1 MKNALQ
7 VIILL
12 LATAAEAWAGGGSV
26 TFFSDGAVVEIEAV
40 AVKGIAE
47 IPLPAGMLAGTLR
60 IRPERGT
67 RIQRVDTQELRPD
80 AKGKKE
86 LDALIEKKSRLDDR
100 LGALATREEIF
111 TAAAKSQSGKAPRRT
126 KSNPDPL
133 QSIRRGTD
141 FALAQ
146 LETIYTARRT
156 ALQEIRRIDARIAS
170 ARKGGKS
177 AESVARVAVFPKN
190 GRVTARFAVGV
201 PGWTPWYDIHIDNK
215 GGSALVTLYGRV
227 PAYFDGY
234 KLNVSSASLA
244 GAAAES
250 PIVPAAAGQRA
261 RLAEYRMSIGKER
274 FGEGLL
280 PSFAFMLKNSTGTY
294 LPAGEAAFFRA
305 GEYWGAVKFA
315 GMSSGRSTMISSGT
329 AR

>member
-1 MKNALQ
+1 MKTVLQ

-12 LATAAEAWAGGGSV
+12 LATAAEVCAGGRSA
-26 TFFSDGAVVEIEAV
+26 TFFSDGAIVELEAV

-60 IRPERGT
+60 IRPGRGT
-67 RIQRVDTQELRPD
+67 RIQRVDTLQLRPD

-86 LDALIEKKSRLDDR
+86 LDALIEQRSRLEDR
-100 LGALATREEIF
+100 LEALATREEIF
-111 TAAAKSQSGKAPRRT
+111 TAAAKSQSGKAPRKT

-146 LETIYTARRT
+146 LETVYTARRT
-156 ALQEIRRIDARIAS
+156 ARQEIRRIDARIAS
-170 ARKGGKS
+170 VRKGGKN
-177 AESVARVAVFPKN
+177 AESAARVTVSPKN

-201 PGWTPWYDIHIDNK
+201 QGWTPWYDIRIDNK
-215 GGSALVTLYGRV
+215 KESALVALYGHV
-227 PAYFDGY
+227 PAIFDGY
-234 KLNVSSASLA
+234 KLQVSSASVA
-244 GAAAES
+244 SATAES

-261 RLAEYRMSIGKER
+261 RLAEYRMPVGEER
-274 FGEGLL
+274 FGDGLL
-280 PSFAFMLKNSTGTY
+280 PSFSFVLKNSTGAH

-305 GEYWGAVKFA
+305 GEYWGTVRFA
-315 GMSSGRSTMISSGT
+315 GMSSGRSAMISSG
-329 AR
+329 R

>member
-1 MKNALQ
+1 MKTVLHI
-7 VIILL
+7 IILL
-12 LATAAEAWAGGGSV
+12 LATAVEVCAGGRSA
-26 TFFSDGAVVEIEAV
+26 TFFSDGAVVELEAV

-60 IRPERGT
+60 IRPERGA
-67 RIQRVDTQELRPD
+67 RIQRVETQRLRPD
-80 AKGKKE
+80 SKGEKE
-86 LDALIEKKSRLDDR
+86 LDALIEQRGRLEDR

-111 TAAAKSQSGKAPRRT
+111 TAAAKSQSGKAPRKT

-146 LETIYTARRT
+146 LETVYTARRT
-156 ALQEIRRIDARIAS
+156 TMQEIRRIDARIAS

-177 AESVARVAVFPKN
+177 AESVARVAVSPKN

-201 PGWTPWYDIHIDNK
+201 PGWTPWYDIRIGNK
-215 GGSALVTLYGRV
+215 GESALVTLYGHI

-244 GAAAES
+244 GAAGES
-250 PIVPAAAGQRA
+250 PVVPAVAGQRA
-261 RLAEYRMSIGKER
+261 RLAEYRMSVGEER
-274 FGEGLL
+274 FGDGLL
-280 PSFAFMLKNSTGTY
+280 PSFAFMLKNSTGIH

-305 GEYWGAVKFA
+305 GEYWGTVKFA
-315 GMSSGRSTMISSGT
+315 GMSSGRSTIISSVTG
-329 AR
+329 R